1 MNVDEQYM
9 SRCIQLAGM
18 GAGNVAPNPMVG
30 AVLVYEDRIIG
41 EGYHKKYGEAH
52 AEVNCINSVE
62 EKDKSLI
69 EKSTIYVSLEPCSHY
84 GKTPPCA
91 DLIIK
96 NNIPKVIIGTKD
108 IYKEVAGAG
117 IEKLKNAGIEV
128 VTGVLENECI
138 DLNKR
143 FFTFHQKQRPYIIL
157 KWAQSANGKIGSNN
171 GERIFISN
179 DYSNLLVHKWRSEET
194 AILVGTNTA
203 LKDNPSLTTRLWK
216 GKNPVR
222 IVIDKNLKL
231 PHELKIFSKAA
242 NTIIFNSLKNTIEET
257 VEYIKLENK
266 NFLEEMLSA
275 LYKLNIQSV
284 LVEGG
289 AKTLQSFIDA
299 GLWDETRVITNEEM
313 IIESG
318 IDAPEIK
325 SFKLMKQERY
335 FSERIDYFEL
345 MR

>member
-1 MNVDEQYM
+1 MSIDEQYM
-9 SRCIQLAGM
+9 SRCIQLAEL

-30 AVLVYEDRIIG
+30 AILVYDDKIIG

-62 EKDKSLI
+62 EKNKHLI
-69 EKSTIYVSLEPCSHY
+69 EKSTIYVSLEPCAHY

-96 NNIPKVIIGTKD
+96 NNIPKVVIGTKD

-128 VTGVLENECI
+128 LTGVLENECI

-157 KWAQSANGKIGSNN
+157 KWAQSANGKIGSANN
-171 GERIFISN
+171 ERILISN
-179 DYSNLLVHKWRSEET
+179 DYSNRLVHRWRSEES

-216 GKNPVR
+216 GKNPIR

-231 PHELKIFSKAA
+231 PHELKIFSKTT
-242 NTIIFNSLKNTIEET
+242 NTIIFNSLKNTIEEN

-266 NFLEEMLSA
+266 NFLEEMLRA
-275 LYKLNIQSV
+275 LYKLNIQSM

-299 GLWDETRVITNEEM
+299 GLWDEARVITNEEM

-325 SFKLMKQERY
+325 SFKLIKQERY
-335 FSERIDYFEL
+335 FSDLINYYSKK
-345 MR
+345 

>member
-1 MNVDEQYM
+1 MSIDEQYM
-9 SRCIQLAGM
+9 SRCIQLAEL

-30 AVLVYEDRIIG
+30 AVLVYDDKIIG

-62 EKDKSLI
+62 EKNKHLI
-69 EKSTIYVSLEPCSHY
+69 EKSTIYVSLEPCAHY

-96 NNIPKVIIGTKD
+96 NNIPKVVIGTKD

-128 VTGVLENECI
+128 LTGVLENECI

-143 FFTFHQKQRPYIIL
+143 FFTFHQKQRPFIIL
-157 KWAQSANGKIGSNN
+157 KWAQSSNRKIGSER
-171 GERIFISN
+171 ERILISN
-179 DYSNLLVHKWRSEET
+179 DYSNRLVHRWRSEEA

-203 LKDNPSLTTRLWK
+203 LKDDPLLTTRLWK
-216 GKNPVR
+216 GKNPIR

-231 PHELKIFSKAA
+231 PHELKIFSKTT
-242 NTIIFNSLKNTIEET
+242 NTIIFNSLKNTIEEN

-266 NFLEEMLSA
+266 NFLEEILRT

-299 GLWDETRVITNEEM
+299 GLWDEARVITNEEM

-325 SFKLMKQERY
+325 SFKLIKQERY
-335 FSERIDYFEL
+335 FSDLINYYSKK
-345 MR
+345 

>member
-1 MNVDEQYM
+1 MSIDEQYM
-9 SRCIQLAGM
+9 SRCIQLAEL

-30 AVLVYEDRIIG
+30 AVLVYDDKIIG

-62 EKDKSLI
+62 EKNKHLI
-69 EKSTIYVSLEPCSHY
+69 EKSTIYVSLETCAHY

-96 NNIPKVIIGTKD
+96 NNIPKVVIGTKD

-128 VTGVLENECI
+128 LTGVLENECI

-143 FFTFHQKQRPYIIL
+143 FFTFHQKQRPFIIL
-157 KWAQSANGKIGSNN
+157 KWAQSSNRKIGSER
-171 GERIFISN
+171 ERILISN
-179 DYSNLLVHKWRSEET
+179 DYSNRLVHRWRSEEA

-203 LKDNPSLTTRLWK
+203 LKDDPLLTTRLWK
-216 GKNPVR
+216 GKNPIR

-231 PHELKIFSKAA
+231 PHELKIFSKTT
-242 NTIIFNSLKNTIEET
+242 NTIIFNSLKNTIEEN

-266 NFLEEMLSA
+266 NFLEEMLRA
-275 LYKLNIQSV
+275 LYKLNIQSM

-299 GLWDETRVITNEEM
+299 GLWDEARVITNEEM

-325 SFKLMKQERY
+325 SFKLIKQERY
-335 FSERIDYFEL
+335 FSDLINYYSKK
-345 MR
+345 